1 MNKLKSLMARNPLV
15 SIIII
20 FPFTLLFTISLFSLI
35 LDLILP
41 ALVAFW
47 LAKFVY
53 SIIVGKSLYQTTNSI
68 FDL

>member
-20 FPFTLLFTISLFSLI
+20 FPFTLFFTISLFSLI

-68 FDL
+68 FDP